1 MIGGLMRSVGFAA
14 KMAPRVSSGIGQA
27 VTFSRSI
34 GSAARQ
40 VRDIGAAVNG
50 ATNGRLERSPYYH
63 KAMEVA
69 NKVEQGAEMAANM
82 GGDIQKRLN
91 YN

>member
-14 KMAPRVSSGIGQA
+14 KMAPRVSRGIGQA
-27 VTFSRSI
+27 ASFSRSV
-34 GSAARQ
+34 GSAAKQ

-50 ATNGRLERSPYYH
+50 ATNGRLERSPYYN

-69 NKVEQGAEMAANM
+69 KKVEQGPEIAGNIAA
-82 GGDIQKRLN
+82 DIQNRLN
-91 YN
+91 